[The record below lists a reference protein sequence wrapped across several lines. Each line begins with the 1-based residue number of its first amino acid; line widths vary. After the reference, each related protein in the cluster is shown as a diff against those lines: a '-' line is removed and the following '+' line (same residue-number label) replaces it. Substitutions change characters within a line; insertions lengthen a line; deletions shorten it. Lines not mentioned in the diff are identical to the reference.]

1 MVTGESEN
9 DPLPILHQAWIYEQA
24 ELDYLTTK

>member
-9 DPLPILHQAWIYEQA
+9 DLLLILHQAWIYEQA
-24 ELDYLTTK
+24 ELDDLTSK